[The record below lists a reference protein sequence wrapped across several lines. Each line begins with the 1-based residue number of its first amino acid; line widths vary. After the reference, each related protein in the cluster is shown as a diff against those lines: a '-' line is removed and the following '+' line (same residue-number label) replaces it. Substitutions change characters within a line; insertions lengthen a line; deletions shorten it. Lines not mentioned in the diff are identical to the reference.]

1 MIMMTP
7 NTEEQ
12 ETQEIYLMEIHLT
25 KLMETITNQRKPKV
39 VLMVIT

>member
-25 KLMETITNQRKPKV
+25 MEETITNQRKPKV